1 MIQSMTGYGEGES
14 GGVHCEI
21 KTLNHRFF
29 TMSLKIPDSLTPYE
43 DKIRKMLKK
52 TLMRGSVF
60 LKIKTENEEKVEPVL
75 DLTQAKIY
83 YKLLED
89 IKKKFA
95 FKDKITLE
103 LLSSFKEVFKEK
115 KNERNSEVLWRNA
128 KKAIDTAI
136 SKVIEER
143 KKEGAAIRKHC
154 LVYVKRIKSALAFI
168 KKRIPSKLEEE
179 KERLR
184 RNLAPFGN
192 EGVNEKRIE
201 EEIILFAD
209 KRNVQEECTRL
220 GDHLSKFRE
229 TLDADEPC
237 GKKLIFLIQEMN
249 REANTIASKARDGG
263 ISESIVNI
271 KTELEDLRELV
282 ENVR

>member
-1 MIQSMTGYGEGES
+1 MIQSMTGYGEGEG

-29 TMSLKIPDSLTPYE
+29 TMSLKIPESLTPCE
-43 DKIRKMLKK
+43 DKIRKTLKK
-52 TLMRGSVF
+52 ALMRGSAF
-60 LKIKTENEEKVEPVL
+60 LKIKTENEEQIEPVL
-75 DLTQAKIY
+75 DLAQVKIY

-89 IKKKFA
+89 IKQKFG
-95 FKDKITLE
+95 FEDKITLG

-115 KNERNSEVLWRNA
+115 KDEKNSEVVWKNA
-128 KKAIDTAI
+128 KKAIEIAI
-136 SKVIEER
+136 SKVIDER

-154 LVYVKRIKSALAFI
+154 LSYLKRVKSALTFI
-168 KKRIPSKLEEE
+168 KKRIPSKLGEE

-220 GDHLSKFRE
+220 GDHISKFRE
-229 TLDADEPC
+229 ALDADEPC
-237 GKKLIFLIQEMN
+237 GKKLLFLIQEMN
-249 REANTIASKARDGG
+249 REANTIASKSRDGG
-263 ISESIVNI
+263 ISESIVDI
-271 KTELEDLRELV
+271 KTGLEDLRELI